1 MDCPE
6 VVALHVRLA
15 VIGFGNVGR
24 NFAGLLKEKADE
36 LASRYD
42 LTCAIT
48 GVATR
53 SRGGFIAAEGGAL
66 DLSETGLPAAGMPPG
81 AAQHVP
87 DTLAF
92 VRACPADVV
101 IEISTLSPLDGQ
113 PATDYI
119 RAALEGGRHVITANK
134 GPIAN
139 AYHDLRALARA
150 RNLALR
156 FESTVMDGTPIINL
170 AEFCLPAS
178 RIAGFRG
185 IVNGTTNVVLT
196 AMEEG
201 RTLEEGIAEA
211 QRLGIA
217 EADPSADL
225 DGWDASA
232 KASVLATVLMDAPVT
247 PAQVERLEVGAEAMR
262 RLMAALPSGYVLRQ
276 VAEGRRDGEQVR
288 CTVRLETLPVTHL
301 FAQIR
306 GTKSILALQTDTMN
320 EVTIIED
327 ESGPRQTAFGLLSD
341 LVAIARQYR

>member
-1 MDCPE
+1 MH
-6 VVALHVRLA
+6 LRLA
-15 VIGFGNVGR
+15 LVGFGNVGR
-24 NFAGLLKEKADE
+24 NFVGLLKEKADE
-36 LASRYD
+36 LASHYD

-66 DLSETGLPAAGMPPG
+66 DLSEAGLPAQGMPSG
-81 AAQHVP
+81 ATHHVP

-92 VRACPADVV
+92 IRACPADVV

-113 PATDYI
+113 PAI
-119 RAALEGGRHVITANK
+119 GHIQAALESGRHVITANK

-139 AYHDLRALARA
+139 AYHALRDLARE
-150 RNLALR
+150 RGLALR
-156 FESTVMDGTPIINL
+156 FESTVMDGTPIINM

-201 RTLEEGIAEA
+201 RALEEGIAEA

-217 EADPSADL
+217 EADPSFDL

-232 KASVLATVLMDAPVT
+232 KASVLATVLMDASVT
-247 PAQVERLEVGAEAMR
+247 PAQVERLEVGAAAMR
-262 RLMAALPSGYVLRQ
+262 RLTSSLPAGYVLRQ
-276 VAEGRRDGEQVR
+276 VAEGKRVGEQVR
-288 CTVRLETLPVTHL
+288 CTVRLEMLPATHL

-306 GTKSILALQTDTMN
+306 GTKSILTLRTDTMN
-320 EVTIIED
+320 DVTIIED

-341 LVAIARQYR
+341 LVAIARQRG

>member
-1 MDCPE
+1 MH
-6 VVALHVRLA
+6 LRLA
-15 VIGFGNVGR
+15 VVGFGNVGR
-24 NFAGLLKEKADE
+24 NFAGLLRDKADE
-36 LASRYD
+36 LERRYD

-53 SRGGFIAAEGGAL
+53 SRGGFIAAEGQAL
-66 DLSETGLPAAGMPPG
+66 ELSEAGLPAEGMPPG
-81 AAQHVP
+81 AAEHVA

-92 VRACPADVV
+92 IRACPADVV

-139 AYHDLRALARA
+139 AYRPLLDLAHQK
-150 RNLALR
+150 NLALR
-156 FESTVMDGTPIINL
+156 FESTVMDGTPIMNL

-196 AMEEG
+196 AMAEG

-232 KASVLATVLMDAPVT
+232 KASVLATVLMESPVT
-247 PAQVERLEVGAEAMR
+247 PAQVERLEVGAQAMR
-262 RLMAALPSGYVLRQ
+262 RLSGMLPSGHVLRQ
-276 VAEGRRDGEQVR
+276 VAEGQRVGEQVR
-288 CTVRLETLPVTHL
+288 CTVRLETLPADHL

-306 GTKSILALQTDTMN
+306 GTKSILTLRTDTMN
-320 EVTIIED
+320 DVTVIED

-341 LVAIARQYR
+341 LVAIARQYPPV